1 VVALS
6 EITFLGAVPA
16 IFITSILLVSLPATL
31 VLLTLPLCVTTSIA
45 LASPTLL

>member
-16 IFITSILLVSLPATL
+16 IFITSILLVLSPATL
-31 VLLTLPLCVTTSIA
+31 TLSIFPFVAPLA
-45 LASPTLL
+45 LRWHL